1 MDPDEQI
8 ASALIRLLHRGAPA
22 EEFAQHLAHAEALAA
37 SRPDKANVVERVR
50 MAMAVRNRLD
60 LLQQREHGMVAVME
74 SAQDLSGRLDLANLL
89 AAIVSRTRNLLGA
102 DMAWLSALD
111 DARGWFQSLASEG
124 GLTQGT
130 TAMAIRSDSGA
141 ASVVMATRMPFTTT
155 DYLHDTRFP
164 HEPRFDD
171 IFRAEGISALVGVPL
186 IWEDEVIGLLFA
198 ADRYPRTH
206 TAQTISILSTLATHA
221 AVAIKNARAFEQA
234 RAAVQ
239 AAEAAGAELERHAR
253 QVQAAAVAHDQLT
266 SLLARGASLASLC
279 ESVAR
284 LMEGS
289 VLVLDEAAQVIAR
302 GAAPGYDGRG
312 PGTYTPHGEHSSAI
326 AAALR
331 RSRELG
337 RSTIALEAD
346 GESCRVSAVI
356 GGGDL
361 LGSVLL
367 FRRGELDEMS
377 VGSFERAASIVSIV
391 LLSRERIEATRS
403 RDLST
408 LLRGLASP
416 RQDDLGLLCERAARF
431 GVDLSQPSSLLLVD
445 TGETQAAH
453 AARRLRAANL
463 LPYAICDELDG
474 VLVILCATTRA
485 GDVRRVLA
493 ERAREAFGAEYRGIV
508 SRPLAAPA
516 EIPGVYVMLR
526 RALPVLRRIG
536 VQGQVVG
543 QNEMALYSTL
553 FETHDQASLAGFL
566 DATIGVLTAY
576 DRKRGTELAATLLHY
591 FECNQNAK
599 LAAQRLAIHV
609 NTVRQ
614 RLATIEGLIGHWGN
628 ATRALEIHVALRLW
642 SLGSAEVAA
651 RAD

>member
-1 MDPDEQI
+1 METDEKI
-8 ASALIRLLHRGAPA
+8 ASVLIRLLHRGAPA
-22 EEFAQHLAHAEALAA
+22 EDFAQLLTQADALPADHPGKA
-37 SRPDKANVVERVR
+37 SLVETVR

-60 LLQQREHGMVAVME
+60 LLQQREQGMLAVME

-130 TAMAIRSDSGA
+130 MGMGIRSHSGA

-171 IFRAEGISALVGVPL
+171 IFRAEGIAALVGVPL

-198 ADRYPRTH
+198 ADRYQRTY
-206 TAQTISILSTLATHA
+206 TAQSISILSTLATHA
-221 AVAIKNARAFEQA
+221 AVAMKNARAFEQA

-239 AAEAAGAELERHAR
+239 AAEAARAELERHAR
-253 QVQAAAVAHDQLT
+253 QVQAAAEAHDQLT
-266 SLLARGASLASLC
+266 SLLARGASLAALC

-284 LMEGS
+284 LLEGS
-289 VLVLDEAAQVIAR
+289 VLVLDEAGQPIAR
-302 GAAPGYDGRG
+302 GTAQGEPPGGAETYSPHDGN
-312 PGTYTPHGEHSSAI
+312 SSAR
-326 AAALR
+326 ADALR
-331 RSRELG
+331 QSRQLG
-337 RSTIALEAD
+337 RSVLAYEAD
-346 GESCRVSAVI
+346 GEWCRVNAVI

-367 FRRGELDEMS
+367 FRRGELDPMS
-377 VGSFERAASIVSIV
+377 IRTFERAASTVGVV
-391 LLSRERIEATRS
+391 LLSRERMEATKS

-408 LLRGLASP
+408 LLRALTSP
-416 RQDDLGLLCERAARF
+416 RQDDLGMLCERAARF
-431 GVDLSQPSSLLLVD
+431 GVDLSQPSALVLVD
-445 TGETQAAH
+445 TGDTQAGH
-453 AARRLRAANL
+453 VARRLRAANL
-463 LPYAICDELDG
+463 LPNTLSDDIDG
-474 VLVILCATTRA
+474 VLVILCAATRA
-485 GDVRRVLA
+485 ADVRRILV

-508 SRPLAAPA
+508 SRPLSAPA
-516 EIPGVYVMLR
+516 EIPAVYVTLR

-536 VQGQVVG
+536 VQGDVVG

-566 DATIGVLTAY
+566 DATIGAVTAY
-576 DRKRGTELAATLLHY
+576 DRKRGTDLAATLLNY
-591 FECNQNAK
+591 FDCNQNAK
-599 LAAQRLAIHV
+599 LAAERLGIHV

-614 RLATIEGLIGHWGN
+614 RLATIEDLIGHWGH
-628 ATRALEIHVALRLW
+628 ATRALEIHIALRLW
-642 SLGSAEVAA
+642 SLGNPGQRAE
-651 RAD
+651 